1 MNTPRAIIVAG
12 IVAALIVA
20 LSASF
25 LFRYEII
32 PGVGPSV
39 TRLNR
44 LTGSI
49 THCRLKYEDAEVMTA
64 PAAAPPKPAPA
75 AAPPKELSDAEVSA
89 PANDPWSAFRPKPA
103 PADDWVK
110 VPDAPKIT
118 VLHRFY
124 SCEQE

>member
-64 PAAAPPKPAPA
+64 PAAAPPK
-75 AAPPKELSDAEVSA
+75 ELSDAEVSA

-118 VLHRFY
+118 ALHRFY
-124 SCEQE
+124 SCEPE